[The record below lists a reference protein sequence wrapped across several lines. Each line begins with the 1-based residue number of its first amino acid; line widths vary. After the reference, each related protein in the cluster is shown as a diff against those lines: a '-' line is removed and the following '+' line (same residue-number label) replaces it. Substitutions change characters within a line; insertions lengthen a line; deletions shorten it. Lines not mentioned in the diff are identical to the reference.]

1 MQPVIHLH
9 INSSYN
15 DKPTHMV
22 QEGLAI
28 SPFITRV
35 PFMETSSFISSLDE
49 TLATLPL
56 VCLFLLPLP
65 FPSPSFFAAYMLSV
79 FSFSFFIFPQFIF
92 LNT

>member
-56 VCLFLLPLP
+56 VCLFLPP
-65 FPSPSFFAAYMLSV
+65 FPPPSFFSAYMLSV
-79 FSFSFFIFPQFIF
+79 FSFSFFISPQFIF